1 MKENLARRVLKLTKE
16 VFLFCDPEHGDTV
29 ASGKAY
35 GSLGSTYLSQG
46 EIGKAIEY
54 HAQDLAIAKV
64 GGDRAGEG
72 MADGKGGRGAPENN
86 FE

>member
-1 MKENLARRVLKLTKE
+1 V
-16 VFLFCDPEHGDTV
+16 GDR
-29 ASGKAY
+29 AGEGKAY

-46 EIGKAIEY
+46 EIGKAVEY
-54 HAQDLAIAKV
+54 HAQDLAIAKEV
-64 GGDRAGEG
+64 GDRAGEG